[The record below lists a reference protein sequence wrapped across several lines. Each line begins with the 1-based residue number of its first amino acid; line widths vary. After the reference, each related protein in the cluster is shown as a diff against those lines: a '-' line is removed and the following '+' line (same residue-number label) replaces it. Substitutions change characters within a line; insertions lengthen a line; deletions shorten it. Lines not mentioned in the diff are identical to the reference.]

1 MEADSK
7 IIVNNAFS
15 INWNTEGG
23 SKNLQRQ
30 NENHCSDPKMT
41 HATLVPQPFEKRD
54 KKLDHNTIRKKFV
67 TTTGSA
73 KSSST
78 TSIASPTS
86 SPGWLTRQD
95 ITKASLRNSTY
106 KIWLHYRTSW
116 EEYCAVKS
124 IIFDSPA
131 FEHFLTFFREFFT
144 KEYRTLFWSL

>member
-1 MEADSK
+1 
-7 IIVNNAFS
+7 
-15 INWNTEGG
+15 
-23 SKNLQRQ
+23 
-30 NENHCSDPKMT
+30 MT

-106 KIWLHYRTSW
+106 QIYFHYRTLW
-116 EEYCAVKS
+116 EEYFAEKS
-124 IIFDSPA
+124 IIYDSPA
-131 FEHFLTFFREFFT
+131 FEHFLNFFREFFYQGVSYSVLVSVNSEVT
-144 KEYRTLFWSL
+144 THPSIPISNKIFQRKI